1 MDKQI
6 LHRYRTCTKAG
17 HINPQNLLSVSKNCN
32 RVPLTKCS
40 AATFEVIRLSSKQQI
55 DIYIR

>member
-17 HINPQNLLSVSKNCN
+17 HINPQNLLLVSKNWN

-40 AATFEVIRLSSKQQI
+40 AATFGVIRLSNKQ
-55 DIYIR
+55 